1 MQLLLGMFD
10 GFDMV
15 KAELKSKKTFPRKRA
30 SHVGGVVL
38 ES

>member
-1 MQLLLGMFD
+1 MHLDVLD
-10 GFDMV
+10 V
-15 KAELKSKKTFPRKRA
+15 VAANKAKKTCPRKRA